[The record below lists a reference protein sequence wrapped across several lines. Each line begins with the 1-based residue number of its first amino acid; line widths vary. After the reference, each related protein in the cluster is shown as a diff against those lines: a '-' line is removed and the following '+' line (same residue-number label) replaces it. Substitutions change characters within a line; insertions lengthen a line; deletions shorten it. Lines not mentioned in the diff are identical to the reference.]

1 MNPNDPNELNIV
13 DLLQAAMSSRK
24 FIILFTS
31 FFTIFAVLYS
41 LSLDNIYSSSYQ
53 LSYTSSFSN
62 QENSSL
68 SILTKLASNESQMDS
83 SGKFVIERMR
93 SRDFFKIFHEDDIFL
108 KNLMAYDSFD
118 ISKSSDSYISDEYN
132 TQNIKNQWVNGRP
145 SLLNAHKEFIDSNF
159 EIGLDRENGIITLT
173 IFHESPYIAKEW
185 ADRVLKEINLYI
197 SNIDKTKA
205 QNAYNFLINKLQES
219 TTVEIRKSIS
229 ALMEKELNTL
239 MLSEVLDNYVFDI
252 IEHAAVPEQK
262 ILPQRSI
269 VVLTYFIASFSFSL
283 IVVLALFFMDK
294 KMLITFFPPKIKS
307 IKY

>member
-185 ADRVLKEINLYI
+185 ADRLLKEINLYI